1 MIEIISK
8 LKKLDW
14 FYFSLIFFL
23 SFVGF
28 IMIYSATSGMEYNVL
43 FSHVTKII
51 LGLSIMLIVAMIDLD
66 FWKRNA
72 FYIYLICLILLVW
85 ASFFG
90 HIGKGS
96 RRWINFSGFYFQ
108 PSEFMKICIILS
120 LAKFF
125 DEKKIK
131 ENRDYFFLI
140 LPIVLVLIPFG
151 LIISQPDL
159 GTASMI
165 LFISFIIFFFLH

>member
-1 MIEIISK
+1 MIEIIYK

-51 LGLSIMLIVAMIDLD
+51 LGLSVMLIVAMIDLD

-90 HIGKGS
+90 HIGKG
-96 RRWINFSGFYFQ
+96 
-108 PSEFMKICIILS
+108 LS
-120 LAKFF
+120 L
-125 DEKKIK
+125 IH
-131 ENRDYFFLI
+131 I
-140 LPIVLVLIPFG
+140 
-151 LIISQPDL
+151 
-159 GTASMI
+159 
-165 LFISFIIFFFLH
+165 

>member
-1 MIEIISK
+1 MS
-8 LKKLDW
+8 
-14 FYFSLIFFL
+14 FSLML
-23 SFVGF
+23 QK
-28 IMIYSATSGMEYNVL
+28 L
-43 FSHVTKII
+43 F
-51 LGLSIMLIVAMIDLD
+51 LGLSVMLTVAMIDLD

-131 ENRDYFFLI
+131 ENRDYFFCY
-140 LPIVLVLIPFG
+140 PSNSFVLIPFG

-165 LFISFIIFFFLH
+165 LFISFIIFFISALSWKFFASIGVGFLIIAPYYGIL